1 MSATGTRAIIALRRA
16 GIAHQLHP
24 YASVELRGA
33 RVGDRPSYG
42 LDAAEALGVD
52 PSRVC
57 KTLVVVADGALML
70 AVVPSSRTLDLKRLA
85 AAVGAHRAT
94 MAEPRDAERA
104 TGYLVGGISPIATT
118 RPLRVILDAPAAA
131 LDRIYVSA
139 GRRGL
144 QVSLRPGDLVDLV
157 DPIVAAVSAE

>member
-1 MSATGTRAIIALRRA
+1 MLRQA
-16 GIAHQLHP
+16 GIPHEVHAYTP
-24 YASVELRGA
+24 AAPRGA
-33 RVGDRPSYG
+33 RSGDSRGYG
-42 LDAAEALGVD
+42 LDAAAALGLD
-52 PSRVC
+52 PSEVC

-70 AVVPSSRTLDLKRLA
+70 AVIPSSRTLDLKRLA
-85 AAVGAHRAT
+85 AAVGAHRAA

-118 RPLRVILDAPAAA
+118 RPLRVILDVPAAA

-144 QVSLRPGDLVDLV
+144 QVSLRPGDL
-157 DPIVAAVSAE
+157 IAAVGATVEAISVR

>member
-1 MSATGTRAIIALRRA
+1 MSTTGTRAITALRRA
-16 GIAHQLHP
+16 GIAHELHP
-24 YASVELRGA
+24 YAPVELRGA
-33 RVGDRPSYG
+33 RPGDRPSYG
-42 LDAAEALGVD
+42 LDAAAALGVD

-57 KTLVVVADGALML
+57 KTLVVVADGDLML

-85 AAVGAHRAT
+85 AAVGAHRAAL
-94 MAEPRDAERA
+94 AEPRDAERA

-144 QVSLRPGDLVDLV
+144 QVSLRPSDLIGVVDV
-157 DPIVAAVSAE
+157 TVAAVSAD